1 MRKQLILLA
10 AISLCGLSL
19 ESSLAADAKV
29 SGRVILDGA
38 PLAEGKITI
47 YFDNGQFVGSKIKDG
62 KFVIDQISSGT
73 YKVTVEGKGVPHK
86 FANDEASVLTFSVRP
101 GSNTFDLALEGA
113 KAAAPSKVQ
122 NDLAEVLMNGPD
134 SPKALAIVLKDPD
147 KYSAL
152 VLFYA
157 AAVALKEKQ
166 LEDAGFLFYAAR
178 IRAQFDKE
186 CFTAK
191 GKGGDSPFTLYQAL
205 AFQIGNTLNPE
216 IMAEPKVFAKAV
228 ERLKKYNPTAPDDYE
243 PGYDFTERKSVE
255 VALEATKAF
264 RAGYVSS
271 LGDLATLLSD
281 ETYFNAFRVVQSYNQ
296 SEADKRPTKSENDV
310 AIETLKR
317 IEKEKGLKGAFA
329 K

>member
-166 LEDAGFLFYAAR
+166 LEDAGFLFYA
-178 IRAQFDKE
+178 
-186 CFTAK
+186 
-191 GKGGDSPFTLYQAL
+191 
-205 AFQIGNTLNPE
+205 
-216 IMAEPKVFAKAV
+216 
-228 ERLKKYNPTAPDDYE
+228 
-243 PGYDFTERKSVE
+243 PGFVLSSIKSV
-255 VALEATKAF
+255 
-264 RAGYVSS
+264 S
-271 LGDLATLLSD
+271 
-281 ETYFNAFRVVQSYNQ
+281 
-296 SEADKRPTKSENDV
+296 RPK
-310 AIETLKR
+310 
-317 IEKEKGLKGAFA
+317 EKEAIARSLCIRLWHFKSATR
-329 K
+329 